1 MYICHSIKC
10 NIYIYIYI
18 YLYTHSLVHIY
29 IYIYI
34 FNYIYSYIYIYIYIY
49 IHIVQYINVIYVIY
63 TEYIVIFYCLFPFH
77 IVFMLYFYILPPTS
91 RLGRGARRA
100 GPKMLQ
106 TRNPK
111 RLSKDDC
118 DNNNNNNNKNGEWYA
133 GDLQPL
139 GEAVALGEITFLL
152 CLHSICR
159 YHIAP
164 FNIYHLFS
172 YLITFYYHHIHRIY
186 IYMTSCFCCILLLF
200 LSISRLQPL
209 CKAVA
214 LGFLLFVYV
223 IFIT

>member
-1 MYICHSIKC
+1 
-10 NIYIYIYI
+10 
-18 YLYTHSLVHIY
+18 
-29 IYIYI
+29 
-34 FNYIYSYIYIYIYIY
+34 
-49 IHIVQYINVIYVIY
+49 
-63 TEYIVIFYCLFPFH
+63 
-77 IVFMLYFYILPPTS
+77 MLYFYILPPTS

-186 IYMTSCFCCILLLF
+186 IYDFLF
-200 LSISRLQPL
+200 LLYSIIILKHIAPPTSLQGRG
-209 CKAVA
+209 AR
-214 LGFLLFVYV
+214 LFVIRLCYLYNIMHYEFYFV
-223 IFIT
+223 V